1 MKQKI
6 CILLS
11 LNLLL
16 STLLP
21 MFNYIG
27 NAETNSS
34 FEHNI
39 ELTNQEIEEV
49 LKNLNF
55 IETSELKTIFS
66 IIEDDG
72 ILYEY
77 ESLVLNEN
85 TRDEKIA
92 VSKYLIENGVR
103 TKTVEY
109 SEEEVYDNKPN
120 NMFRLKR
127 ATCHGKTSG
136 EITWAGTRASLYLDS
151 CITKKI
157 TDIIDVASGA
167 TAAIAGI
174 GAIIRR
180 THQLAK
186 FVPYASAIAGI
197 LWFAGAGFKAISGN
211 GQYGIGYHMARNPLT
226 GNIYELVGVPWRQ

>member
-16 STLLP
+16 STFLP
-21 MFNYIG
+21 MFNYVG
-27 NAETNSS
+27 NAEANSS
-34 FEHNI
+34 FENSM
-39 ELTNQEIEEV
+39 ELINQEIEEV
-49 LKNLNF
+49 LNNLNF

-103 TKTVEY
+103 SKTVEY
-109 SEEEVYDNKPN
+109 SEEDVYDN
-120 NMFRLKR
+120 
-127 ATCHGKTSG
+127 
-136 EITWAGTRASLYLDS
+136 
-151 CITKKI
+151 
-157 TDIIDVASGA
+157 
-167 TAAIAGI
+167 
-174 GAIIRR
+174 
-180 THQLAK
+180 QLAR
-186 FVPYASAIAGI
+186 FVPYASAIAGF

-211 GQYGIGYHMARNPLT
+211 GQYGVGYHMARNPLT
-226 GNIYELVGVPWRQ
+226 GNIYELVGIPWRQ

>member
-16 STLLP
+16 STFLP
-21 MFNYIG
+21 MFSYVG
-27 NAETNSS
+27 NAEANSS
-34 FEHNI
+34 FENSM
-39 ELTNQEIEEV
+39 ELINQEIEEV
-49 LKNLNF
+49 LNNLNF

-109 SEEEVYDNKPN
+109 SEEAV
-120 NMFRLKR
+120 
-127 ATCHGKTSG
+127 
-136 EITWAGTRASLYLDS
+136 
-151 CITKKI
+151 
-157 TDIIDVASGA
+157 
-167 TAAIAGI
+167 
-174 GAIIRR
+174 
-180 THQLAK
+180 
-186 FVPYASAIAGI
+186 
-197 LWFAGAGFKAISGN
+197 
-211 GQYGIGYHMARNPLT
+211 
-226 GNIYELVGVPWRQ
+226 